1 MSNKKIIG
9 FAAAAGVAVIAGG
22 LLLLSE
28 PAQQSKTPAGAVAEQ
43 TATAPATPDGVAS
56 SGAEDGGLPDQAEF
70 RRKMAR
76 AMRIHDAAERE
87 AVIAALLDEWLQ
99 LDPGAIR
106 KYLMALE
113 VNGELDKL
121 DVLAGAFAK
130 ALGNLPPSV
139 VASPAVR
146 DLVTRFATMLARQDP
161 ETALELATTFL
172 EDDNQASTLV
182 QVARTLAERD
192 PMQGL
197 RLAEQITSPFR
208 RQQALAWVAGI
219 WAKSDPTAAV
229 AWASGLKEPTEQA
242 MALNAALSA
251 MAQTDPESAAAQ
263 LVLAE
268 RTLQEEH
275 TIRRNQTMAELGI
288 SEADLLNAP
297 ETAEDGG
304 HEVVGPKSP
313 EAELLAEAA
322 RLTAMRLAAEQATAA
337 IAFAESIENDFVR
350 QAAVRGALAGW
361 SRVDPAAAAEYAV
374 NYQTGNAD
382 MIATVYD
389 VWASSAP
396 AAAAAAALTIGD
408 PMLRAAAIQTVAA
421 TWSIDEPRRAALWLD
436 QLPETER
443 SDAALFAVVAN
454 LAPENPVAAFQRAQA
469 IQDPQLQYR
478 GLKAAFTE
486 LVIRQP
492 AVARDLLASSSFTG
506 NTAERLQEILAAT
519 EKG

>member
-1 MSNKKIIG
+1 MNRKIIG
-9 FAAAAGVAVIAGG
+9 FAAAAGIAVIGGG

-28 PAQQSKTPAGAVAEQ
+28 PADQSKTPAGAVAEQ
-43 TATAPATPDGVAS
+43 SATAPATPVAAAP
-56 SGAEDGGLPDQAEF
+56 SGAEHGLPDPAEF

-76 AMRIHDAAERE
+76 AMRLHDAAERE
-87 AVIAALLDEWLQ
+87 AAIAALLDEWLQ
-99 LDPGAIR
+99 LDPDAIR

-113 VNGELDKL
+113 VNGDLDKL
-121 DVLAGAFAK
+121 GILAGAFAK
-130 ALGNLPPSV
+130 ALGDLSPSV

-161 ETALELATTFL
+161 DAALELANTFL
-172 EDDNQASTLV
+172 ADDNRASTLV
-182 QVARTLAERD
+182 QVARTLAARD
-192 PMQGL
+192 PVLGL

-208 RQQALAWVAGI
+208 RQQAFAYVAGI
-219 WAKSDPTAAV
+219 WAKSDPTAVV

-251 MAQTDPESAAAQ
+251 MAQTDPESAAAH
-263 LVLAE
+263 LVVAE

-275 TIRRNQTMAELGI
+275 TIRRNQTMAELGL

-297 ETAEDGG
+297 ETADGEA

-313 EAELLAEAA
+313 EAELLSEAA

-350 QAAVRGALAGW
+350 QSAVKGALAGW

-374 NYQTGNAD
+374 NYQTGNAE
-382 MIATVYD
+382 MISAVYD
-389 VWASSAP
+389 IWAGSAP
-396 AAAAAAALTIGD
+396 ADAAAAALTIGD

-421 TWSIDEPRRAALWLD
+421 TWSVDEPRDAARWLD
-436 QLPETER
+436 QLPAAER
-443 SDAALFAVVAN
+443 SDAALYAVVAN
-454 LAPENPVAAFQRAQA
+454 LAPENPVAAFRRAQA

-492 AVARDLLASSSFTG
+492 SAARDLLASSTFTG
-506 NTAERLQEILAAT
+506 NTAERLEEILAAT
-519 EKG
+519 TKG